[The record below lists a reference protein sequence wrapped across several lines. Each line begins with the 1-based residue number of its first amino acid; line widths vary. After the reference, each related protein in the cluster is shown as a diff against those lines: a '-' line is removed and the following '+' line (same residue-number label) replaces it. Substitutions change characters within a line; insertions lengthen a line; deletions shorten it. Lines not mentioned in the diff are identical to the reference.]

1 MGAAV
6 SGRRQHIAPDKGV
19 WPGIPVYVVAGCVFT
34 PRRRKGM
41 LLVREDTRQNV
52 SIVDAFGVTN
62 QHLGCEDT
70 PKDVRCGDT
79 SRDIGCGD
87 TPKNTKDTPQNPIV
101 DNGVGQNIRYLGWRV
116 ATVLLLTLAFPP
128 TLFAQDL
135 ETLGDQKLF
144 AYNGSLS
151 ATQTF
156 YHAEGM
162 PSRRDPYFWQLNANL
177 NLTFLGIISVPLSAT
192 LSQQNKS
199 FAQPQPFNRFGISPT
214 YKGLTVH
221 LGHRTINFSDYTLAG
236 NLFFGAGV
244 EYKPENNPVR
254 VSAMYGRF
262 AKPVANFSQFG
273 QVYAEPTYRRIGFGT
288 KVGFELE
295 KQRAAVM
302 FFRAYD
308 DPNSID
314 VVDSSFVVT
323 PEENLVVG
331 LEGGFKFFDRFSL
344 EGEYAYSLFT
354 RDRRIPEL
362 FTNDYSFI
370 NNLGGL
376 YKPNGSS
383 AFTNALKSRLTYQ
396 GDGFQAN
403 LSYRRVDPGYTTH
416 GSSFLN
422 NDLED
427 ITAGLSLPL
436 FNNRVTLSTSS
447 GLQHNNL
454 DNQNSAQVNRYVFSS
469 SAAISATEKLN
480 INLNVSNYSTS
491 TQQLLLQTDILSDTL
506 EFFQVTRSAMA
517 SVNYQTGKET
527 NTGTLFVSG
536 NLQDATD
543 NQGNGSL
550 FKSGNAGY
558 SFKIGE
564 YWSTNTSFTINQS
577 EASGISNLTL
587 GPVFGVNRSFMDNK
601 VRSSLSLSLLNSY
614 LNKSRNSHIDNVR
627 WSVNWTAGK
636 RHTVS
641 FNTFYLLKN
650 TYEEAAKATQ
660 EWRGTLNYAFRL

>member
-1 MGAAV
+1 MTE
-6 SGRRQHIAPDKGV
+6 RRPNIAPCQDV
-19 WPGIPVYVVAGCVFT
+19 LQIVAGCVFT
-34 PRRRKGM
+34 PTRRKGM
-41 LLVREDTRQNV
+41 LVWE
-52 SIVDAFGVTN
+52 G
-62 QHLGCEDT
+62 
-70 PKDVRCGDT
+70 T
-79 SRDIGCGD
+79 SRDIAEDTSDYIGCGD
-87 TPKNTKDTPQNPIV
+87 TPKNVGGEDTLKNTKDTPQNPMV
-101 DNGVGQNIRYLGWRV
+101 GNGVGQNIRFLGWPLV
-116 ATVLLLTLAFPP
+116 AVLLLTLAFPP
-128 TLFAQDL
+128 TLLAQDL
-135 ETLGDQKLF
+135 ETLGEQKLF

-177 NLTFLGIISVPLSAT
+177 NLTFLGIINVPLSAT
-192 LSQQNKS
+192 LSQQNKT

-221 LGHRTINFSDYTLAG
+221 LGHRTINFSDYTFAG

-262 AKPVANFSQFG
+262 AKPVAKFSQFG

-436 FNNRVTLSTSS
+436 FNNRLTLSASS

-536 NLQDATD
+536 NLQDATRAMD
-543 NQGNGSL
+543 RCSKVGTPATALRLGSTGRPIRRSPL
-550 FKSGNAGY
+550 ISRKPPASA
-558 SFKIGE
+558 
-564 YWSTNTSFTINQS
+564 TSP
-577 EASGISNLTL
+577 L
-587 GPVFGVNRSFMDNK
+587 GRC
-601 VRSSLSLSLLNSY
+601 L
-614 LNKSRNSHIDNVR
+614 
-627 WSVNWTAGK
+627 A
-636 RHTVS
+636 
-641 FNTFYLLKN
+641 
-650 TYEEAAKATQ
+650 
-660 EWRGTLNYAFRL
+660 